1 VSHRHN
7 QHRPEQLTQRAQ
19 QAALPFTL
27 LEQLEIPCGY
37 ERSFKISPGK
47 LFANRYLLG
56 ISRADTTPEILK
68 EICTGL
74 KMPESLL
81 AQFEE
86 NLSGANLV
94 FLGFEENQ
102 ENTSY
107 RVYLEY
113 WDKICGEIEQAPK
126 KTHPRLMFLGYKW
139 DIEHPQRQAISEY
152 TCYPLL
158 STSKIVERITGLY
171 ETAKDGCT
179 VGCVRNIIDRAAEQA
194 GDGNFIYLEVSETGN
209 RRSSFD
215 LNLYKSGLRIDDI
228 DDILIDL
235 QRRYKI
241 KEPPFSRLLQLVG
254 PKRLGH
260 ISGGTTGEG
269 EEFVTCYY
277 EN

>member
-1 VSHRHN
+1 MSHPHN
-7 QHRPEQLTQRAQ
+7 QHRPDQLTQRAQ

-47 LFANRYLLG
+47 LLANRYLLG

-68 EICTGL
+68 EICLGL

-81 AQFEE
+81 ARFQE
-86 NLSGANLV
+86 NLPGANLV
-94 FLGFEENQ
+94 FLGFEDNQ
-102 ENTSY
+102 ETASY

-113 WDKICGEIEQAPK
+113 WDKICGEIKQAPQ

-139 DIEHPQRQAISEY
+139 DIQHPERQAISEY

-158 STSKIVERITGLY
+158 STSEIVERITGFY
-171 ETAKDGCT
+171 QTAKEAST
-179 VGCVRNIIDRAAEQA
+179 ARCVRNIIDRAAEQA
-194 GDGNFIYLEVSETGN
+194 ADSVFIYLEVSEAGS
-209 RRSSFD
+209 RRASYD
-215 LNLYKSGLRIDDI
+215 LNLYKSGLRLDDI
-228 DDILIDL
+228 NDFLIQL
-235 QRRYKI
+235 QQRYKI
-241 KEPPFSRLLQLVG
+241 KEAAFSRLLSLAG

-260 ISGGTTGEG
+260 ISGGITGEG
-269 EEFVTCYY
+269 EDFVTFYY